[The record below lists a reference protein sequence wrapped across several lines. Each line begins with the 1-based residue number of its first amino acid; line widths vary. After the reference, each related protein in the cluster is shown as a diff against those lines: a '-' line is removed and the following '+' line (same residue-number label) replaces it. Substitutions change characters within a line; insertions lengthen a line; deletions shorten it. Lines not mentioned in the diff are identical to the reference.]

1 MAIEEPTIE
10 EDEVEEE
17 QESSLRDDLENAIE
31 EKSNELEPEAEVEE
45 PEKEE
50 EVEEEQPVKDK
61 PAKKESGK
69 PIGDAEG
76 KPAPEGINAPLGFT
90 PEAREAWK
98 SVPDVVKAQI
108 NKRETEITEAVAN
121 TGEYRRTHTALTN
134 LAQSYAP
141 ILAAE
146 GAESPMAAV
155 EGLFRTVAEL
165 RVGSPQQVAQKMADL
180 IGHYGVDIKMLDGAL
195 SGQPVASPEEDRI
208 AKMLEERLA
217 PFQSMIQNQK
227 QQGEVQ
233 QQQAAQ
239 AVQAELAEFAA
250 KPEAEFLNDVRNDMA
265 DLIELASKQNRIM
278 SFEEAYKKACAM
290 HPEVSKVVE
299 KRAAD
304 AALVSG
310 KQKTTEKS
318 NAASAL
324 RSNGASVAQGAG
336 DQSLRG
342 TINSIWDS
350 YTE

>member
-10 EDEVEEE
+10 EDEVEE
-17 QESSLRDDLENAIE
+17 QESSLRDDLESAIE
-31 EKSNELEPEAEVEE
+31 EESSELEEEAEVEE
-45 PEKEE
+45 PEKEDEVAE
-50 EVEEEQPVKDK
+50 EK
-61 PAKKESGK
+61 PAKKDSGK

-76 KPAPEGINAPLGFT
+76 KPTPEGVNAPIGFS

-108 NKRETEITEAVAN
+108 NKRETEITEAMAN

-217 PFQSMIQNQK
+217 PFQSMMQNQQK
-227 QQGEVQ
+227 QSETQ
-233 QQQAAQ
+233 QQQSAQ
-239 AVQAELAEFAA
+239 AVQTELAEFA
-250 KPEAEFLNDVRNDMA
+250 KGAEFLNDVRNDMA
-265 DLIELASKQNRIM
+265 DLIELASRQNRVM
-278 SFEEAYKKACAM
+278 SFEEAYKKACAL

-299 KRAAD
+299 KRASD
-304 AALVSG
+304 AALISG
-310 KQKTTEKS
+310 KQKTTAKT
-318 NAASAL
+318 NASSAL
-324 RSNGASVAQGAG
+324 RSNGAAVTQGGG